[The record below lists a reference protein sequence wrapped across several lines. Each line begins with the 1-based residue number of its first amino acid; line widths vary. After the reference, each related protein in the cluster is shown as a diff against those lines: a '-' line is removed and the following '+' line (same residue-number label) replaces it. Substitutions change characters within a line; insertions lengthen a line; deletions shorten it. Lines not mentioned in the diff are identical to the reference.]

1 LIVEEGAGE
10 RSQEPQGKSMMP
22 SMFDSSTLPVL
33 EQVVNFSQAR
43 HNVLAGNIAN
53 LDTPGYRTR
62 DISPDEFRNRLK
74 EAVEESRRPSAD
86 SISSVHSATV
96 GSDFDSEPAKN
107 PFRVVK
113 DSLNSILRHDDGNVS
128 MEQQIAE
135 LSKNQMQHNLAVN
148 LLASQF
154 RLLQAAISE
163 RA

>member
-1 LIVEEGAGE
+1 
-10 RSQEPQGKSMMP
+10 MMP

-74 EAVEESRRPSAD
+74 EAVEESRRPAMDSA
-86 SISSVHSATV
+86 SSVHT
-96 GSDFDSEPAKN
+96 GLEDEPAMN

>member
-1 LIVEEGAGE
+1 MIPG
-10 RSQEPQGKSMMP
+10 
-22 SMFDSSTLPVL
+22 MFDSSTVPVL

-62 DISPDEFRNRLK
+62 DISPDEFRSRLK
-74 EAVEESRRPSAD
+74 EALDESRRPTAD
-86 SISSVHSATV
+86 SVSSVDN
-96 GSDFDSEPAKN
+96 GFDPQPAKN

-113 DSLNSILRHDDGNVS
+113 ESLGSILRHDDGNVS
-128 MEQQIAE
+128 MEHQIAE

-148 LLASQF
+148 LLAGQF

-163 RA
+163 RV

>member
-1 LIVEEGAGE
+1 MIPGL
-10 RSQEPQGKSMMP
+10 
-22 SMFDSSTLPVL
+22 FNSSTVPVL

-62 DISPDEFRNRLK
+62 DISPDEFRSKLK
-74 EAVEESRRPSAD
+74 EAIEENRQPTIGSIDSVG
-86 SISSVHSATV
+86 SISSI
-96 GSDFDSEPAKN
+96 GSVPGAPGPEPAKD

-113 DSLNSILRHDDGNVS
+113 DSLGSILRHDDGNVS
-128 MEQQIAE
+128 MEHQIAE

-163 RA
+163 RV

>member
-1 LIVEEGAGE
+1 
-10 RSQEPQGKSMMP
+10 MMP
-22 SMFDSSTLPVL
+22 SLFDSSSLPVL

-62 DISPDEFRNRLK
+62 DISPDAFRSQLR
-74 EAVEESRRPSAD
+74 EAVEQSRRSPVGDPNVYFEGSTSAN
-86 SISSVHSATV
+86 SA
-96 GSDFDSEPAKN
+96 FDANPAKS

-113 DSLNSILRHDDGNVS
+113 DSLNSILRHDDANVS

-148 LLASQF
+148 ILASQF
-154 RLLQAAISE
+154 RLLQAAVSE

>member
-1 LIVEEGAGE
+1 
-10 RSQEPQGKSMMP
+10 
-22 SMFDSSTLPVL
+22 MFDSSTLPAL

-62 DISPDEFRNRLK
+62 DISPDEFRSRLK
-74 EAVEESRRPSAD
+74 EAIDRSRQSSSDSAGQLGGLAAD
-86 SISSVHSATV
+86 Q
-96 GSDFDSEPAKN
+96 PAEN
-107 PFRVVK
+107 PFRAVK

-154 RLLQAAISE
+154 RLLQVAISE
-163 RA
+163 RV

>member
-1 LIVEEGAGE
+1 MI
-10 RSQEPQGKSMMP
+10 P
-22 SMFDSSTLPVL
+22 SMFDSNALPVL

-62 DISPDEFRNRLK
+62 DISPDEFRSRLK
-74 EAVEESRRPSAD
+74 EAVEESRRPAMD
-86 SISSVHSATV
+86 STSSVGSA
-96 GSDFDSEPAKN
+96 FDSDPAKS
-107 PFRVVK
+107 PFRTVK
-113 DSLNSILRHDDGNVS
+113 ESLNSILRHDDGNVS

-154 RLLQAAISE
+154 RLLQAAVSE

>member
-1 LIVEEGAGE
+1 MLQAL
-10 RSQEPQGKSMMP
+10 
-22 SMFDSSTLPVL
+22 FDSNTVPVL

-62 DISPDEFRNRLK
+62 DISPDAFRERLK
-74 EAVEESRRPSAD
+74 EAVAESRRAD
-86 SISSVHSATV
+86 AGPMTASTSSTAA
-96 GSDFDSEPAKN
+96 DLAKN
-107 PFRVVK
+107 PFQVVK
-113 DSLNSILRHDDGNVS
+113 ESLNSILRHDDANVS

-148 LLASQF
+148 LLSSQF

-163 RA
+163 RV

>member
-1 LIVEEGAGE
+1 MV
-10 RSQEPQGKSMMP
+10 P
-22 SMFDSSTLPVL
+22 SLFESNVLPVL

-62 DISPDEFRNRLK
+62 DMSPDEFRTRLK
-74 EAVEESRRPSAD
+74 EAVEETRRVA
-86 SISSVHSATV
+86 A
-96 GSDFDSEPAKN
+96 EPAGATSSSFDPMPTEN

-113 DSLNSILRHDDGNVS
+113 ESLNSILRHDDGNVS

>member
-1 LIVEEGAGE
+1 MI
-10 RSQEPQGKSMMP
+10 PN
-22 SMFDSSTLPVL
+22 MFDSSALPVL

-62 DISPDEFRNRLK
+62 DISPDEFRSRLK
-74 EAVEESRRPSAD
+74 DAVEESRRPAAD
-86 SISSVHSATV
+86 PTSSVNSA
-96 GSDFDSEPAKN
+96 FDAEPAKN
-107 PFRVVK
+107 PFRDVK
-113 DSLNSILRHDDGNVS
+113 ESLNSILRHDDGNVS